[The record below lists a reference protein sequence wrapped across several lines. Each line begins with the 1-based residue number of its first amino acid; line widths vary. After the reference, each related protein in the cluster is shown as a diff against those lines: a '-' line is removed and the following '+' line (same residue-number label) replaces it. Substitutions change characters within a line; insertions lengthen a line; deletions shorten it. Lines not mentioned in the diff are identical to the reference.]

1 MGEENKRISKEEEIA
16 KIKDDGDFD
25 KLRLKIIRKLKD
37 SEELRNGIIAAVK
50 QSAALNRSGAENMKL
65 RQLSDAIHD
74 EVGNKVM
81 GQISDSLWEIIKRTT
96 GFLVASDHQ
105 SNLRQQQYKAKQQL
119 PRANVGAVENFKEQ
133 SSHSQVEQQEGDVDV
148 GVPPGFSE
156 EIHQK
161 QPCDEEPDVPPG
173 FG

>member
-74 EVGNKVM
+74 EVG
-81 GQISDSLWEIIKRTT
+81 TT

>member
-50 QSAALNRSGAENMKL
+50 QSAALNRSE
-65 RQLSDAIHD
+65 
-74 EVGNKVM
+74 
-81 GQISDSLWEIIKRTT
+81 RTT